1 MSKLITDAEVRA
13 ENLQQPQFDHK
24 LMYHC
29 SSFRVNGNGGAETYL
44 TSLIQNRQ
52 PDVSDFVIKSLKEL
66 DQSRFK
72 LLHIHSPDLLLQV
85 TGECPTVFT
94 VHNHSLYCA
103 SGTKYLPGQG
113 VICDRNLSY
122 LGCLWGKII
131 DGCGSRKPKR
141 VMKELQGTHRLL
153 NVTQKYPVTFIA
165 NSDYVR
171 RQLIK
176 NGVPPQKTVT
186 LRCGISAP
194 QMVTAPLSLETHK
207 NHRILFVGRI
217 VPDKGLEWLLKT
229 LVHTDPQIQLDIAGE
244 GWDQP
249 RLEQLAHKLGI
260 NNRITWHGWCNSEK
274 LNQLYEQCFTV
285 IFPSIWPE
293 PAGLVT
299 LEGYTHYRPVIAAA
313 VGGIPEYLRDGETG
327 ILVPANDIKMLAE
340 AITDLSSDYEKCRR
354 MGEQGY
360 ALFLQEFTMDI
371 HVKHLQKIYENTIS
385 KFPFE
390 NI

>member
-1 MSKLITDAEVRA
+1 MPNLITDAEVKA
-13 ENLQQPQFDHK
+13 ENLQQPEFDHN

-29 SSFRVNGNGGAETYL
+29 SSFKVNGNGGAETYL
-44 TSLIQNRQ
+44 TSLIQSRQ
-52 PDVSDFVIKSLKEL
+52 PGVSNFVIKSLKEL

-72 LLHIHSPDLLLQV
+72 LLHLHSPDLLLQIK
-85 TGECPTVFT
+85 GQCPTVFT

-122 LGCLWGKII
+122 LGCLWGKLV
-131 DGCGSRKPKR
+131 DGCGSRKPAR
-141 VMKELQGTHRLL
+141 VIEELLGTNNLSKFIKNL
-153 NVTQKYPVTFIA
+153 KATFIA

-171 RQLIK
+171 NQLIK
-176 NGVPPQKTVT
+176 NGLPPQQAVT
-186 LRCGISAP
+186 LRCGISVP
-194 QMVTAPLSLETHK
+194 PMVTAPLSLETHK

-229 LVHTDPQIQLDIAGE
+229 LVHLDPRIQLDIAGE
-244 GWDQP
+244 GWSQP
-249 RLEQLAHKLGI
+249 RLQQLAHKLGI
-260 NNRITWHGWCNSEK
+260 NKRITWHGWCNSEK
-274 LNQLYEQCFTV
+274 LNQLYEQCFSV

-299 LEGYTHYRPVIAAA
+299 LEAYTHYRPVIAAA

-340 AITDLSSDYEKCRR
+340 AITNLSSDYEKCRR

-371 HVKHLQKIYENTIS
+371 HIKHLQKIYENTIS
-385 KFPFE
+385 KFSFE